1 MYLTRTRTLK
11 RTHSHTAC
19 LHLVKETAML
29 DPFKLFFKLVLHL
42 SMTESSGTVRPL
54 MQIRTETYANVFSR
68 AQSVPAAFQ
77 DE

>member
-1 MYLTRTRTLK
+1 
-11 RTHSHTAC
+11 
-19 LHLVKETAML
+19 ML

-54 MQIRTETYANVFSR
+54 MQIRTETYANVFSP